1 MTTKRWIAVS
11 LVVGVVVYYCEWL
24 ELIYPGACKQGLE
37 FTLVR
42 MYVVPLVISGA
53 LGYFCFRSPLGC
65 WLSLMLPSWIVR
77 FAQLVISVEG
87 GSNLSPLLIA
97 VDVGHLLLTGVI
109 AVGIAR
115 LRRKQAGPHQ
125 SAG

>member
-11 LVVGVVVYYCEWL
+11 LVAGIVVYYCEWL
-24 ELIYPGACKQGLE
+24 ELIYPGACNQGLV

-42 MYVVPLVISGA
+42 MYAVPLVISGA
-53 LGYFCFRSPLGC
+53 LGYFCFRSPLAC
-65 WLSLMLPSWIVR
+65 WLSFMLPSWIVR
-77 FAQLVISVEG
+77 LVQLAISVEG

-97 VDVGHLLLTGVI
+97 VDVGHLLLSGLIAGGV
-109 AVGIAR
+109 AKFSR
-115 LRRKQAGPHQ
+115 SRAGPEH